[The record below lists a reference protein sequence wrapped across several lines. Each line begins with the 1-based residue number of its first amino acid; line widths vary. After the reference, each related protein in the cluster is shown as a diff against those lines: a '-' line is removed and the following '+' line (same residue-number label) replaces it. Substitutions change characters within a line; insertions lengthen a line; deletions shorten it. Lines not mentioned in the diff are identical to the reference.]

1 MLNLGS
7 HLKSWQTADGS
18 TIARVLSGR
27 SNVYLIQKNNT
38 TVLID
43 TGKKSALK
51 KLVRNLS
58 LLGIKISDI
67 SALVLTH
74 THFDHCQ
81 SACAIRTLSN
91 CRIAVSGATA
101 DSVRNGYTGLPQG
114 TMLIT
119 RLLAKA
125 GNRLGKRFF
134 GYQAFTP
141 DLSVN
146 EDADIEFKSLK
157 LRVITTPGHS
167 SDSISIIV
175 DNEIAIVGDVMFGVF
190 RNSIFPP
197 YADNVNEMV
206 GSWQKL
212 LQNECRLFLPGHGME
227 ISRNLLIK
235 EYERHSAS
243 YNSKL

>member
-1 MLNLGS
+1 M
-7 HLKSWQTADGS
+7 
-18 TIARVLSGR
+18 
-27 SNVYLIQKNNT
+27 
-38 TVLID
+38 D

-67 SALVLTH
+67 SVLVLTH

-81 SACAIRTLSN
+81 SACAIRELSN
-91 CRIAVSGATA
+91 CRIAVSGAAA

-114 TMLIT
+114 TLFLT

-146 EDADIEFKSLK
+146 EDADIMLGSLK
-157 LRVITTPGHS
+157 LRIITTPGHS
-167 SDSISIIV
+167 SDSLSIIV
-175 DNEIAIVGDVMFGVF
+175 DNEIAIVGDAMFGVF
-190 RNSIFPP
+190 RSGIFPP
-197 YADNVNEMV
+197 YADNVSEMV
-206 GSWQKL
+206 SSWQKL
-212 LQNECRLFLPGHGME
+212 LQAECRLFLPGHGRE
-227 ISRNLLIK
+227 INRNLLLK
-235 EYERHSAS
+235 EYERHSIR
-243 YNSKL
+243 YNCK